1 VTLEASDHLRTTGSS
16 HNRAFLV
23 ETMGSDCGYLAMM
36 AGLAGG
42 AEVISTPEFEVS
54 RQDSCNCGDCR
65 RRHKEN
71 ANKILAY
78 FDADKQRTGF
88 ELRTPTLGHVVREAP
103 PSAFDRLLAARLGVG
118 AVKSFTATHTA
129 KNDRADRIRGMVFSF
144 IRWSRAWSSGVMCHV
159 SNAKMRL
166 LSFFMLTTVQL
177 FALASSISDW
187 VNVPTLVSGRPPA
200 GPAASAPPC
209 RS

>member
-1 VTLEASDHLRTTGSS
+1 
-16 HNRAFLV
+16 
-23 ETMGSDCGYLAMM
+23 MGSDCGYLAMM

-103 PSAFDRLLAARLGVG
+103 PSAFDRLLAARLGV
-118 AVKSFTATHTA
+118 APSNPLPRRTQRKMTELTASEAWCSPSFVG
-129 KNDRADRIRGMVFSF
+129 RGHGLQ
-144 IRWSRAWSSGVMCHV
+144 A
-159 SNAKMRL
+159 
-166 LSFFMLTTVQL
+166 
-177 FALASSISDW
+177 
-187 VNVPTLVSGRPPA
+187 
-200 GPAASAPPC
+200 
-209 RS
+209 